1 MKVFSDQWPYLL
13 PGMERSVVGAYI
25 FSVLWGLPEVHRF
38 CLGKVRNHPQTGVV
52 QYVFPEPMHD
62 APKGAGSR

>member
-13 PGMERSVVGAYI
+13 PGVERSVVGACI
-25 FSVLWGLPEVHRF
+25 FSVLWGLLGVHRF
-38 CLGKVRNHPQTGVV
+38 YIGKARSLLTGVV
-52 QYVFPEPMHD
+52 QYVLPEPMHD

>member
-13 PGMERSVVGAYI
+13 PAVERSVVGAYI
-25 FSVLWGLPEVHRF
+25 FWVLWGLRGVHRF
-38 CLGKVRNHPQTGVV
+38 CLGKVRSLLTGVV

>member
-1 MKVFSDQWPYLL
+1 MKAFSDQWPYLL
-13 PGMERSVVGAYI
+13 PGVERSVVGAYI
-25 FSVLWGLPEVHRF
+25 FSVLWGLLGVHRF
-38 CLGKVRNHPQTGVV
+38 YLGKVRSLLTGVV

>member
-13 PGMERSVVGAYI
+13 PGVERSVVGVYI
-25 FSVLWGLPEVHRF
+25 FWVLWGLLGVHRF
-38 CLGKVRNHPQTGVV
+38 YLGKVRSLLTGVV